1 MSSAQQRAFLF
12 PINAPLTAVPTQGQ
26 GLVVQ
31 FFSLATH
38 DWEVSDAL
46 PGVIKATPTLPV
58 RRRPIVPVGARF
70 PVSIL
75 P

>member
-1 MSSAQQRAFLF
+1 MSSAQQCAFLF
-12 PINAPLTAVPTQGQ
+12 PINAPLTAVPTQ

-58 RRRPIVPVGARF
+58 RRRPIVPVGAPF
-70 PVSIL
+70 MPVL
-75 P
+75 APR

>member
-1 MSSAQQRAFLF
+1 MSSAQQRVFLF
-12 PINAPLTAVPTQGQ
+12 PINAPLTAVPTQ

-46 PGVIKATPTLPV
+46 PGVIKATLTLPV